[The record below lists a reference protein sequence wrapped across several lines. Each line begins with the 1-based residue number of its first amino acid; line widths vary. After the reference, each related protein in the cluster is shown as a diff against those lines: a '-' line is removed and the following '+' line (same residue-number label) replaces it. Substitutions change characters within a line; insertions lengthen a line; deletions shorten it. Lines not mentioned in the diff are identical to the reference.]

1 VPERRISR
9 GEKGDMWVLVDLDAF
24 EEECCQEGGCLVVDV
39 DEGGRV
45 EILKMEKN
53 GGGRVEARELRMLLG
68 LAGKRWKEWEKVVMA
83 G

>member
-1 VPERRISR
+1 
-9 GEKGDMWVLVDLDAF
+9 
-24 EEECCQEGGCLVVDV
+24 
-39 DEGGRV
+39 
-45 EILKMEKN
+45 MEKN